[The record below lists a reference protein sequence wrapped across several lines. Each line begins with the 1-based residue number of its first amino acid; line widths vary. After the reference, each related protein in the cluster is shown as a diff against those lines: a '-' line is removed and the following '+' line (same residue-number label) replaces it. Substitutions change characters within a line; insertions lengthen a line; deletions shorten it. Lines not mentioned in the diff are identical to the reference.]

1 MEFEEINGIYKPI
14 PLKFDPLSQQ
24 GGYCARYARKASLDL
39 ILGKS
44 EDNEELWTPSNAWN
58 FRYHNRTVWKK
69 GQSPFKANK
78 LRRGQILGIKM
89 PFSIYN
95 GRRDERNNPVQFTH
109 LATYVKKQGVHYI
122 VHNFG
127 GEILADNLK
136 AFLKNTE
143 SEVIA
148 IFSPKDPIVLE
159 NSF

>member
-1 MEFEEINGIYKPI
+1 
-14 PLKFDPLSQQ
+14 
-24 GGYCARYARKASLDL
+24 
-39 ILGKS
+39 
-44 EDNEELWTPSNAWN
+44 
-58 FRYHNRTVWKK
+58 
-69 GQSPFKANK
+69 
-78 LRRGQILGIKM
+78 M